1 VTGLVTEEDDDG
13 NLAQQAH
20 STRSGGKP
28 KAQSSARQSQPQ
40 PSRTVDH
47 EAGEIQESPD
57 LAAVIEKLS
66 QNARKKLLEKMN
78 AANYP
83 PLESLPAAAQKTVMK
98 WAEKIKAEQDK
109 GAPFS

>member
-1 VTGLVTEEDDDG
+1 VSL
-13 NLAQQAH
+13 L
-20 STRSGGKP
+20 S
-28 KAQSSARQSQPQ
+28 
-40 PSRTVDH
+40 
-47 EAGEIQESPD
+47 
-57 LAAVIEKLS
+57 EKLS